1 LEFAAHHRAWLEDN
15 GYRPVEANDQI
26 VLAMLDKGQTYD
38 LARAIGIPVPR
49 TAKVKTRVD
58 LDAVADDFEY
68 PCALKPRD
76 SFRFS
81 AIFARKAFVVH
92 SRAEL
97 NEAFDLILPTG
108 LEMLVTEIVRGLP
121 SELYEFPSYYTY
133 LDDGGEPLFHFTKR
147 KLREQPLGWGTGTY
161 HVTKWDPEVAELGLR
176 FLQGVGLR
184 GIGNVEFKRD
194 ARDGTLKLIE
204 CNPRPTA
211 TDKLLRHVGLD
222 LGWIAY
228 RRALGEPVERPGPFK
243 DGVHQWTPS
252 RDLVALREG
261 RKLGTLTTASWL
273 ASLAH
278 VQHFSIFDL
287 GDPGPN
293 IALTKQS
300 ATRIFSGK
308 LTRRRA

>member
-1 LEFAAHHRAWLEDN
+1 
-15 GYRPVEANDQI
+15 
-26 VLAMLDKGQTYD
+26 
-38 LARAIGIPVPR
+38 
-49 TAKVKTRVD
+49 
-58 LDAVADDFEY
+58 
-68 PCALKPRD
+68 
-76 SFRFS
+76 
-81 AIFARKAFVVH
+81 
-92 SRAEL
+92 
-97 NEAFDLILPTG
+97 
-108 LEMLVTEIVRGLP
+108 
-121 SELYEFPSYYTY
+121 
-133 LDDGGEPLFHFTKR
+133 
-147 KLREQPLGWGTGTY
+147 
-161 HVTKWDPEVAELGLR
+161 
-176 FLQGVGLR
+176 
-184 GIGNVEFKRD
+184 
-194 ARDGTLKLIE
+194 LIE